1 VLRGPQHERK
11 SSHDFNPPAF
21 VLSFVEGRTPFSAP
35 CESQFAVA
43 TVSEDEPKV
52 AVEELCRSSGAE
64 LGVWLFVWRIQ
75 NLTEQ
80 PVKFLAARCPHGQF
94 KSAERVF
101 DPPLQ
106 AAAERA
112 ATIEMSVRCD
122 EPAGAVIEN
131 GFLILLVEWLNDR
144 WRIFVRLRVTIN
156 QQGVPETATEL
167 ITTQR
172 VGFSGVG

>member
-1 VLRGPQHERK
+1 MC
-11 SSHDFNPPAF
+11 N
-21 VLSFVEGRTPFSAP
+21 
-35 CESQFAVA
+35 
-43 TVSEDEPKV
+43 VSEDEPKV
-52 AVEELCRSSGAE
+52 AVEELRRNREVGSGC
-64 LGVWLFVWRIQ
+64 WLFSWRIQ

-94 KSAERVF
+94 RSAERVF

-106 AAAERA
+106 AAAKRA
-112 ATIEMSVRCD
+112 TTIEMSVRCD

>member
-1 VLRGPQHERK
+1 MSDDGPE
-11 SSHDFNPPAF
+11 
-21 VLSFVEGRTPFSAP
+21 
-35 CESQFAVA
+35 
-43 TVSEDEPKV
+43 V
-52 AVEELCRSSGAE
+52 AVEELSRSRETVSGR
-64 LGVWLFVWRIQ
+64 WLFGWRIQ
-75 NLTEQ
+75 NLTEHSL
-80 PVKFLAARCPHGQF
+80 KFLAARCPHGQF

-106 AAAERA
+106 AAAGRA

-122 EPAGAVIEN
+122 ETAGAVIEN
-131 GFLILLVEWLNDR
+131 GFLILLIEWLNDR

-156 QQGVPETATEL
+156 QQGVPETATQL

>member
-1 VLRGPQHERK
+1 
-11 SSHDFNPPAF
+11 
-21 VLSFVEGRTPFSAP
+21 VE
-35 CESQFAVA
+35 
-43 TVSEDEPKV
+43 TVSNDEPKV
-52 AVEELCRSSGAE
+52 AVEEFRRSREVENGR
-64 LGVWLFVWRIQ
+64 WLFGWRIQ

-80 PVKFLAARCPHGQF
+80 PINFLAARCPHGQF
-94 KSAERVF
+94 RSTERVF

-106 AAAERA
+106 VASRRA

-131 GFLILLVEWLNDR
+131 GFLILLVEWVNDR

-156 QQGVPETATEL
+156 QQGEPETATEL
-167 ITTQR
+167 TTTQR